1 MASTI
6 VVEISCIWRNGMA
19 WQVGGYLLRCR
30 RANEMEGREKNP
42 LACINEAFGG
52 DTDLL
57 NGICPNGIPHLLSNR
72 AEELLVYLR
81 YVEAF
86 ASRQVV
92 VPLSSDLGLIND
104 EDLLAVRA
112 GAHRIELEVEIEMGE
127 GLGVF
132 RWPATKVHVS

>member
-1 MASTI
+1 M
-6 VVEISCIWRNGMA
+6 G
-19 WQVGGYLLRCR
+19 R
-30 RANEMEGREKNP
+30 RDKNL

-72 AEELLVYLR
+72 AEELLVYLC

-92 VPLSSDLGLIND
+92 VPLSSDLGLVYD
-104 EDLLAVRA
+104 ENLLTIRA
-112 GAHRIELEVEIEMGE
+112 GTHRIELEVEVEVCD

-132 RWPATKVHVS
+132 RWPAAKVHVS